1 MTNKTLNARDMDFIL
16 YEWLDACEL
25 TQRPRYAEHS
35 RETFDAALTTARQVA
50 EKYFANHNRKGDEN
64 EPAFDGKSVTLIP
77 EIRAACDAVI
87 ETGLTRAGRD
97 YEQGGMQLPHLLSQ
111 ACFAWIQAANVSSSV
126 YAFLAQSAATVIDK
140 FGSDD
145 QRQRFF
151 EPMLAGRF
159 FGTMCLTEPHA
170 GSSLGD
176 IRATADLQADGTYRL
191 RANKIFIS
199 AGEHDLAENIVH
211 LVLAKIRGPQGVEP
225 GVKGISLFIVPKW
238 QVNDDGSLGARN
250 DVQLAGLFHK
260 MGYRSSIS
268 TAMNFGEQDGAT
280 AYLLGEPGKG
290 LSYMFHMMN
299 EARIA
304 VGTGAAVLAV
314 AGYLESLEYAR
325 QRPQGRAP
333 DNRDPRSPMVPISE
347 HADVKRMLL
356 EQKALAEGTLA
367 LCLYSARLVDD
378 MHTHPDETGRA
389 DAAAMLDLLTP
400 IIKSWP
406 SEYGPRANDLAIQIH
421 GGAGYTRE
429 YIVEQ
434 HYRDNRLNPIHEGT
448 NGIQSLDLLG
458 RKLGLNGGKTFLQ
471 LLAQM
476 QITAKTAATND
487 ATQELGAALQQAVQ
501 RLGTVA
507 QFFATQRGTPPSLLT
522 ANSAVFLDLM
532 GRVVIAWIWTWQANV
547 AAAALQAGKVLV
559 NEKLAVDDE
568 AFYQGKLQAA
578 RYFVR
583 WELPRTVQQAE
594 LLMKLDDTC
603 IAMEDAWF

>member
-1 MTNKTLNARDMDFIL
+1 MTAKMLDSRDMDFIL
-16 YEWLDACEL
+16 YEWLDACQL
-25 TQRPRYAEHS
+25 TQRARYAEHS
-35 RETFDAALTTARQVA
+35 RETFDAALATARQVA

-64 EPAFDGKSVTLIP
+64 EPAFDGKTVTLIP
-77 EIRAACDAVI
+77 EIKAGCDAVI

-126 YAFLAQSAATVIDK
+126 YAFLAQSAATVIEK

-145 QRQRFF
+145 QRRRYF
-151 EPMLAGRF
+151 EPMLSGRF

-176 IRATADLQADGTYRL
+176 IRATAELQSDGSYRL

-211 LVLAKIRGPQGVEP
+211 LVLAKVRGPQGVEP
-225 GVKGISLFIVPKW
+225 GVKGISLFIVPKFL
-238 QVNDDGSLGARN
+238 VNDDGSLGERN

-268 TAMNFGEQDGAT
+268 TAMNFGEKTGAT
-280 AYLLGEPGKG
+280 AYLIGEPGKG
-290 LSYMFHMMN
+290 LGYMFHMMN

-314 AGYLESLEYAR
+314 AGYLESIEYAR
-325 QRPQGRAP
+325 ERPQGRAP
-333 DNRDPRSPMVPISE
+333 DNRDPRSPMIPIIQ

-356 EQKALAEGTLA
+356 EQKAIAEGSLA
-367 LCLYSARLVDD
+367 LCMYSAKMVDD
-378 MHTHPDETGRA
+378 MYTHPDAEARA
-389 DAAAMLDLLTP
+389 DAAATLDLLTP
-400 IIKSWP
+400 IIKAWP

-421 GGAGYTRE
+421 GGSGYMRE

-458 RKLGLNGGKTFLQ
+458 RKLGMNGGKTFLQ
-471 LLAQM
+471 LLAKM
-476 QITAKTAATND
+476 QEVAQTALVDESTR
-487 ATQELGAALQQAVQ
+487 ELGEALQQAMQ
-501 RLGTVA
+501 RLASVA
-507 QFFATQRGTPPSLLT
+507 RFFATQKDVPPNRLT
-522 ANSAVFLDLM
+522 ANSAVFLDFM
-532 GRVVIAWIWTWQANV
+532 GRVVIAWIWTWQANI
-547 AAAALQAGKVLV
+547 AAARLGGATA
-559 NEKLAVDDE
+559 DE
-568 AFYQGKLQAA
+568 NFYRGKLQAA

-594 LLMKLDDTC
+594 LLTRLDMTC
-603 IAMEDAWF
+603 LEMEEAWF

>member
-1 MTNKTLNARDMDFIL
+1 MTAKLLNARDMDFLL
-16 YEWLDACEL
+16 YEMLDAVAL
-25 TQRPRYAEHS
+25 TERERYTDHN

-64 EPAFDGKSVTLIP
+64 EPAFDGKTVTLIP
-77 EIRAACDAVI
+77 EIKAACDAVI

-97 YEQGGMQLPHLLSQ
+97 FEQGGMQLPHLLGQ

-126 YAFLAQSAATVIDK
+126 YAFLAQSAATVIEK
-140 FGSDD
+140 FGNDE

-176 IRATADLQADGTYRL
+176 IRATAELQGDGSYRL

-199 AGEHDLAENIVH
+199 AGEHDLAPNIVH
-211 LVLAKIRGPQGVEP
+211 LVLAKVRNENGVEP
-225 GVKGISLFIVPKW
+225 GVKGISLFIVPKFL
-238 QVNDDGSLGARN
+238 VNDDGSLGARN
-250 DVQLAGLFHK
+250 DVHLAGLFHK

-268 TAMNFGEQDGAT
+268 TAMNFGENEGAT
-280 AYLLGEPGKG
+280 AYLLGQAGQG
-290 LSYMFHMMN
+290 LAYMFHMMN

-325 QRPQGRAP
+325 NRPQGRSP
-333 DNRDPRSPMVPISE
+333 ENRDPRSPMIPISE

-356 EQKALAEGTLA
+356 EQKAIAEGALA
-367 LCLYSARLVDD
+367 LCLYSAKLVDD
-378 MHTHPDETGRA
+378 MQTHPDLQQRQTS
-389 DAAAMLDLLTP
+389 AALLDLLTP
-400 IIKSWP
+400 IIKAWP

-421 GGAGYTRE
+421 GGSGYMRE

-448 NGIQSLDLLG
+448 NGIQALDLLG
-458 RKLGLNGGKTFLQ
+458 RKLGLNGGKTFMH
-471 LLAQM
+471 LLGLM
-476 QITAKTAATND
+476 EGAAAD
-487 ATQELGAALQQAVQ
+487 ATRYEASRAIAEAFLVGVQ
-501 RLGTVA
+501 RLGQVA
-507 QFFATQRGTPPSLLT
+507 QFFAMRREVSPSLLT
-522 ANSAVFLDLM
+522 ANAVVFLDLM
-532 GRVVIAWIWTWQANV
+532 GRVVIAWIWTWQAAI
-547 AAAALQAGKVLV
+547 AARQ
-559 NEKLAVDDE
+559 LAE
-568 AFYQGKLQAA
+568 ARGEDVGFYQGKLQAA

-583 WELPRTVQQAE
+583 WELPRTEQQAQ
-594 LLMKLDDTC
+594 LLMALDDTC
-603 IAMEDAWF
+603 LAMQDEWF

>member
-1 MTNKTLNARDMDFIL
+1 MTGKTLNARDMDFIL

-25 TQRPRYAEHS
+25 TARARYTDHN

-50 EKYFANHNRKGDEN
+50 EKYFANHNRKGDEQ
-64 EPAFDGKSVTLIP
+64 EPAFDGKNVTLIP
-77 EIRAACDAVI
+77 EIHAACQAVI

-97 YEQGGMQLPHLLSQ
+97 FEQGGMQLPHLLGQ

-140 FGSDD
+140 FGNDD

-151 EPMLAGRF
+151 QPMLEGRF

-176 IRATADLQADGTYRL
+176 IRATAELQNDGHYRL

-199 AGEHDLAENIVH
+199 AGEHDLSDNIVH
-211 LVLAKIRGPQGVEP
+211 LVLAKIRGKDGVEP
-225 GVKGISLFIVPKW
+225 GVKGISLFIVPKFL
-238 QVNDDGSLGARN
+238 VNDDGSLGARN
-250 DVQLAGLFHK
+250 DVHLAGLFHK

-268 TAMNFGEQDGAT
+268 TAMNFGENEGAV

-290 LSYMFHMMN
+290 LTYMFNMMN

-314 AGYLESLEYAR
+314 AGYLESLDYAR

-333 DNRDPRSPMVPISE
+333 DNRDPRAPMIPISE

-356 EQKALAEGTLA
+356 EQKALAEGCLG

-378 MHTHPDETGRA
+378 MHTHPDAAVRA

-400 IIKSWP
+400 IIKAWP

-458 RKLGLNGGKTFLQ
+458 RKLGLNGGKTFMQ
-471 LLAQM
+471 LLSQM
-476 QITAKTAATND
+476 QGCAQTALQQD
-487 ATQELGAALQQAVQ
+487 ATTELGNALQQAIQ
-501 RLGTVA
+501 RLGSVA
-507 QFFATQRGTPPSLLT
+507 QFFATQKDVPPTVLT
-522 ANSAVFLDLM
+522 ANSAVFLDFM
-532 GRVVIAWIWTWQANV
+532 GRIVMAWIWTWQANV
-547 AAAALQAGKVLV
+547 AAQALAQGS
-559 NEKLAVDDE
+559 DE
-568 AFYQGKLQAA
+568 HSFYRGKLQAA
-578 RYFVR
+578 LYFAR

-594 LLMKLDDTC
+594 LLTRLDTTC
-603 IAMEDAWF
+603 LDMADDWF

>member
-1 MTNKTLNARDMDFIL
+1 MTGKTLNARDMDFIL
-16 YEWLDACEL
+16 YEWLDACQL
-25 TQRPRYAEHS
+25 TARPRYAEHS

-64 EPAFDGKSVTLIP
+64 EPAFDGKKVTLIP
-77 EIRAACDAVI
+77 EIHAACQAVI

-97 YEQGGMQLPHLLSQ
+97 FDQGGIQLPHLISQ

-140 FGSDD
+140 FGSED
-145 QRQRFF
+145 QRRHFF
-151 EPMLAGRF
+151 QPMLEGRF

-176 IRATADLQADGTYRL
+176 MRATAEAQPDGTYRL
-191 RANKIFIS
+191 RASKIFIS

-211 LVLAKIRGPQGVEP
+211 LVLAKIRGPNGVEP
-225 GVKGISLFIVPKW
+225 GVKGISLFIVPKFL
-238 QVNDDGSLGARN
+238 VNDDGSLGARN
-250 DVQLAGLFHK
+250 DVHLAGLFHK

-268 TAMNFGEQDGAT
+268 TAMNFGEHEGAV
-280 AYLLGEPGKG
+280 AYLVGEPGKG
-290 LSYMFHMMN
+290 LGYMFHMMN

-314 AGYLESLEYAR
+314 AGYLESLDYAR

-333 DNRDPRSPMVPISE
+333 DNCDPRSPMIPIIQ

-356 EQKALAEGTLA
+356 EQKALAEGCLG

-378 MHTHPDETGRA
+378 MNTHPDAQVRA

-400 IIKSWP
+400 IIKAWP

-458 RKLGLNGGKTFLQ
+458 RKLGLNGGKTFMQLLGQMQACAQEALQ
-471 LLAQM
+471 LDG
-476 QITAKTAATND
+476 TR
-487 ATQELGAALQQAVQ
+487 ELGTALQEAIQ
-501 RLGTVA
+501 RLGHVA
-507 QFFATQRGTPPSLLT
+507 QFFATRQAVPATVLT
-522 ANSAVFLDLM
+522 ANSAVFLDFM
-532 GRVVIAWIWTWQANV
+532 GRIVVAWIWTWQANV
-547 AAAALQAGKVLV
+547 AARALAQGRHDAG
-559 NEKLAVDDE
+559 
-568 AFYQGKLQAA
+568 FYHGKLQAA
-578 RYFVR
+578 RYFIR

-594 LLMKLDDTC
+594 LLTRLDTTC
-603 IAMEDAWF
+603 LDMVDDWF

>member
-1 MTNKTLNARDMDFIL
+1 MSAKTLNARDMDFIL
-16 YEWLDACEL
+16 YEWLDACQL
-25 TQRPRYAEHS
+25 TQRPRYAEHN

-64 EPAFDGKSVTLIP
+64 EPAFDGKAVTLIP
-77 EIRAACDAVI
+77 EIKAACDAVI
-87 ETGLTRAGRD
+87 DTGLTRAGRD
-97 YEQGGMQLPHLLSQ
+97 FEQGGMQLPHLLSQ

-126 YAFLAQSAATVIDK
+126 YAFLAQSAANVIEK

-145 QRQRFF
+145 QRQRFMS
-151 EPMLAGRF
+151 PMLDGRF

-176 IRATADLQADGTYRL
+176 IRATAELQPDGSYRL

-199 AGEHDLAENIVH
+199 AGEHDLAGNIVH

-225 GVKGISLFIVPKW
+225 GVKGISLFIVPKFLV
-238 QVNDDGSLGARN
+238 QDDGSLGQRN
-250 DVQLAGLFHK
+250 DVHLAGLFHK

-268 TAMNFGEQDGAT
+268 TAMNFGENEGAI
-280 AYLLGEPGKG
+280 AYLIGEPGKG
-290 LSYMFHMMN
+290 LSYMFNMMN

-314 AGYLESLEYAR
+314 AGYLESLDYAR
-325 QRPQGRAP
+325 NRPQGRAP
-333 DNRDPRSPMVPISE
+333 DNRDPRSPMIPISQ

-356 EQKALAEGTLA
+356 EQKALAEGCLA

-378 MHTHPDETGRA
+378 MHTHPEPNVRQ
-389 DAAAMLDLLTP
+389 DAASMLDLLTP
-400 IIKSWP
+400 IIKAWP
-406 SEYGPRANDLAIQIH
+406 SEYGPRANDIAIQIH

-471 LLAQM
+471 LLRQM
-476 QITAKTAATND
+476 QHAAETAASVD
-487 ATQELGAALQQAVQ
+487 ATRALSAPMLSAIQ

-507 QFFATQRGTPPSLLT
+507 QFFATQNSTPPSLLT

-532 GRVVIAWIWTWQANV
+532 GRVVMAWIWTWQANV
-547 AAAALQAGKVLV
+547 AAAALQQA
-559 NEKLAVDDE
+559 AVSAQD
-568 AFYQGKLQAA
+568 AHFYHGKLQAA
-578 RYFVR
+578 RYFIR
-583 WELPRTVQQAE
+583 WELPRTEQQAT
-594 LLMKLDDTC
+594 LLMQLDDTC
-603 IAMEDAWF
+603 ISMQDEWF

>member
-1 MTNKTLNARDMDFIL
+1 MSAKILDPRDIDFIL
-16 YEWLDACEL
+16 YEWLDACAL

-64 EPAFDGKSVTLIP
+64 EPAFDGKTVTLIP
-77 EIRAACDAVI
+77 EIKAACDAVI

-111 ACFAWIQAANVSSSV
+111 ACFAWVQAANVSSTV
-126 YAFLAQSAATVIDK
+126 YAFLAQSAATVIEK
-140 FGSDD
+140 FGSAD
-145 QRQRFF
+145 QRQRFMQ
-151 EPMLAGRF
+151 PMLEGRF

-176 IRATADLQADGTYRL
+176 IRATAELQPDGSYRL

-199 AGEHDLAENIVH
+199 AGEHDLSDNIVH
-211 LVLAKIRGPQGVEP
+211 LVLAKIRGPNGVEP
-225 GVKGISLFIVPKW
+225 GVKGISLFIVPKFL
-238 QVNDDGSLGARN
+238 VNDDGSLGARN

-268 TAMNFGEQDGAT
+268 TAMNFGEQQGAT

-290 LSYMFHMMN
+290 LGYMFHMMN

-314 AGYLESLEYAR
+314 AGYLESVDYAR
-325 QRPQGRAP
+325 NRPQGRAP
-333 DNRDPRSPMVPISE
+333 DNRDPRSPMIPISQ

-356 EQKALAEGTLA
+356 EQKALAEGGLA

-378 MHTHPDETGRA
+378 MHTHPDENVRRDT
-389 DAAAMLDLLTP
+389 AALLDLLTP
-400 IIKSWP
+400 IIKAWP

-448 NGIQSLDLLG
+448 NGIQALDLLG
-458 RKLGLNGGKTFLQ
+458 RKLGLNGGNTFAQFLQ
-471 LLAQM
+471 QM
-476 QITAKTAATND
+476 QATAQTAQQQD
-487 ATQELGAALQQAVQ
+487 ATRELGDALQQAIG
-501 RLGTVA
+501 RLGQVA
-507 QFFATQRGTPPSLLT
+507 QFFATRKDTPASLLT
-522 ANSAVFLDLM
+522 ANAAVFLDMM
-532 GRVVIAWIWTWQANV
+532 GRIVIAWIWTWQAST
-547 AAAALQAGKVLV
+547 AAAALQRNPAQ
-559 NEKLAVDDE
+559 DE
-568 AFYQGKLQAA
+568 SFYRGKLQAA
-578 RYFVR
+578 RYFIR

-594 LLMKLDDTC
+594 LLMQLDDTC
-603 IAMEDAWF
+603 ISMEDTWF

>member
-1 MTNKTLNARDMDFIL
+1 MSAKILNPRDMDFIL
-16 YEWLDACEL
+16 YEWLDACRL
-25 TQRPRYAEHS
+25 TERPRYAEHS

-50 EKYFANHNRKGDEN
+50 EKYFANHNRKGDEQ
-64 EPAFDGKSVTLIP
+64 EPAFDGKTVTLIP
-77 EIRAACDAVI
+77 EIKAACDAVI

-97 YEQGGMQLPHLLSQ
+97 FDQGGMQLPHLLSQ
-111 ACFAWIQAANVSSSV
+111 ACFAWIQAANVSSTV
-126 YAFLAQSAATVIDK
+126 YAFLAQSAATVIEK

-145 QRQRFF
+145 QRSRFMS
-151 EPMLAGRF
+151 PMLEGRF

-176 IRATADLQADGTYRL
+176 IRATAELQADGSYRL

-199 AGEHDLAENIVH
+199 AGEHDLSANIVH
-211 LVLAKIRGPQGVEP
+211 LVLAKIRGPAGVEP
-225 GVKGISLFIVPKW
+225 GVKGISLFIVPKFL
-238 QVNDDGSLGARN
+238 VHDDGSLGARN

-268 TAMNFGEQDGAT
+268 TAMNFGENTGAT
-280 AYLLGEPGKG
+280 AYLIGEAGKG

-314 AGYLESLEYAR
+314 AGYLESLDYAR
-325 QRPQGRAP
+325 NRPQGRAP
-333 DNRDPRSPMVPISE
+333 DNRDPRSAMIPISQ

-356 EQKALAEGTLA
+356 EQKALAEGSLA
-367 LCLYSARLVDD
+367 LCLYSALLVDD
-378 MHTHPDETGRA
+378 MHTHPDPQTRQ
-389 DAAAMLDLLTP
+389 DTAALLDLLTP
-400 IIKSWP
+400 IIKAWP

-458 RKLGLNGGKTFLQ
+458 RKLALNGGKTFQQFLQ
-471 LLAQM
+471 QM
-476 QITAKTAATND
+476 QATAQSALTDDVTA
-487 ATQELGAALQQAVQ
+487 ELGSGLQAAIA
-501 RLGTVA
+501 RLGQVA
-507 QFFATQRGTPPSLLT
+507 QFFATRRETLPNVLT

-532 GRVVIAWIWTWQANV
+532 GRVVMAWIWTWQANV
-547 AAAALQAGKVLV
+547 ANAHLANANAA
-559 NEKLAVDDE
+559 DRD
-568 AFYQGKLQAA
+568 FYQGKLQAA
-578 RYFVR
+578 RYFIR

-594 LLMKLDDTC
+594 LLMRLDDTC
-603 IAMEDAWF
+603 ISMEDAWF

>member
-1 MTNKTLNARDMDFIL
+1 MAAKTLNSRDMDFIL
-16 YEWLDACEL
+16 YEMLEADTL
-25 TQRPRYAEHS
+25 TARDRYAEHS
-35 RETFDAALTTARQVA
+35 RETFSAALTTARQVA
-50 EKYFANHNRKGDEN
+50 DKYFANHNRKGDEN
-64 EPAFDGKSVTLIP
+64 EPAFDGNTVTLIP
-77 EIRAACDAVI
+77 EIKAACNAVI

-97 YEQGGMQLPHLLSQ
+97 YEQGGMQLPHVISQ

-145 QRQRFF
+145 QRKRFF
-151 EPMLAGRF
+151 EPMLDGRF

-176 IRATADLQADGTYRL
+176 MRATAELQADGSYRL

-199 AGEHDLAENIVH
+199 AGEHDLAGNIVH
-211 LVLAKIRGPQGVEP
+211 LVLAKIRGPAGMEP
-225 GVKGISLFIVPKW
+225 GVKGISLFIVPKFL
-238 QVNDDGSLGARN
+238 VNDDGSLGARN

-268 TAMNFGEQDGAT
+268 TAMNFGEKEGAT
-280 AYLLGEPGKG
+280 AYLIGEAGKG
-290 LSYMFHMMN
+290 LGYMFHMMN

-314 AGYLESLEYAR
+314 AGYLESLDYAR
-325 QRPQGRAP
+325 NRPQGRPA
-333 DNRDPRSPMVPISE
+333 DNRDPRSPMIPISE
-347 HADVKRMLL
+347 HPDVKRMLL
-356 EQKALAEGTLA
+356 EQKAIAEGSLA

-378 MHTHPDETGRA
+378 MYTHPDSAQRQSS
-389 DAAAMLDLLTP
+389 AAMLDLLTP

-458 RKLGLNGGKTFLQ
+458 RKLGLNGGKTFMQ
-471 LLAQM
+471 LLNQM
-476 QITAKTAATND
+476 QAT
-487 ATQELGAALQQAVQ
+487 ATQAAQYGETQGLVEPMQQAIQ
-501 RLGTVA
+501 RLGAVA
-507 QFFATQRGTPPSLLT
+507 QFFAMQRQVPATLLT
-522 ANSAVFLDLM
+522 ANSAVFLDMM
-532 GRVVIAWIWTWQANV
+532 GRVVIAWIWTWQACV
-547 AAAALQAGKVLV
+547 AAKALAQCAQMDRG
-559 NEKLAVDDE
+559 
-568 AFYQGKLQAA
+568 FYQGKLQAA
-578 RYFVR
+578 RYFLR

-594 LLMKLDDTC
+594 LLMALDDTC
-603 IAMEDAWF
+603 VAMEDAWF

>member
-1 MTNKTLNARDMDFIL
+1 MSAKTLNARDMDFIL
-16 YEWLDACEL
+16 YEWLDACQL
-25 TQRPRYAEHS
+25 TQRPRYAEHN

-77 EIRAACDAVI
+77 EIKAACDAVI
-87 ETGLTRAGRD
+87 DTGLTRAGRD
-97 YEQGGMQLPHLLSQ
+97 FEQGGMQLPHLLSQ

-126 YAFLAQSAATVIDK
+126 YAFLAQSAANVIEK

-145 QRQRFF
+145 QRQRFMT
-151 EPMLAGRF
+151 PMLDGRF

-176 IRATADLQADGTYRL
+176 IRATAELQSDGSYRL

-199 AGEHDLAENIVH
+199 AGEHDLASNIVH

-225 GVKGISLFIVPKW
+225 GVKGISLFIVPKFLV
-238 QVNDDGSLGARN
+238 QDDGSLGQRN
-250 DVQLAGLFHK
+250 DVHLAGLFHK

-268 TAMNFGEQDGAT
+268 TAMNFGENEGAI
-280 AYLLGEPGKG
+280 AYLIGEPGKG
-290 LSYMFHMMN
+290 LGYMFNMMN

-314 AGYLESLEYAR
+314 AGYLESLDYAR
-325 QRPQGRAP
+325 NRPQGRAP
-333 DNRDPRSPMVPISE
+333 DNRDPRSPMIPISQ

-356 EQKALAEGTLA
+356 EQKALAEGCLA

-378 MHTHPDETGRA
+378 MHTHPEPNVRQ
-389 DAAAMLDLLTP
+389 DAASMLDLLTP
-400 IIKSWP
+400 IIKAWP
-406 SEYGPRANDLAIQIH
+406 SEYGPRANDIAIQIH

-458 RKLGLNGGKTFLQ
+458 RKLGLNGGKTLLQ
-471 LLAQM
+471 LLRQM
-476 QITAKTAATND
+476 QHAAETAASVD
-487 ATQELGAALQQAVQ
+487 ATRALSAPLLSAIQ

-507 QFFATQRGTPPSLLT
+507 QFFATQHGTPPSLLT

-532 GRVVIAWIWTWQANV
+532 GRVVMAWIWTWQANV
-547 AAAALQAGKVLV
+547 AAAALQQPAI
-559 NEKLAVDDE
+559 NMQDAH
-568 AFYQGKLQAA
+568 FYNGKLQAA
-578 RYFVR
+578 RYFIR
-583 WELPRTVQQAE
+583 WELPRTEQQAT
-594 LLMKLDDTC
+594 LLMQLDDTC
-603 IAMEDAWF
+603 VSMQDEWF